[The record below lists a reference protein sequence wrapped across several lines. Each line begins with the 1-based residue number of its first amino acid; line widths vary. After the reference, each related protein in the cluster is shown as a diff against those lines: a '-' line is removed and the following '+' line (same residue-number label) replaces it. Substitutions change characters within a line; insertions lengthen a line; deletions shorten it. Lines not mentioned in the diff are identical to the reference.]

1 MKGLH
6 VAAFI
11 LLIIGGLN
19 WLLLALTGW
28 EVGQV
33 LGGMNSVGAKTV
45 YVLVGLAALFEVF
58 THKNNC
64 KACLSGSSPSGM

>member
-6 VAAFI
+6 LVAWI

-19 WLLLALTGW
+19 WFLIG
-28 EVGQV
+28 
-33 LGGMNSVGAKTV
+33 VGAGDVVAYLGSTVARIV
-45 YVLVGLAALFEVF
+45 YVLVGLSALLELF

-64 KACLSGSSPSGM
+64 KLCKSSSDMPSGM